1 MYKFEFNLGLR
12 IILYVCNLEHLAP
25 AIDDMHNYKKNRSS
39 FSLNYDEQTYRVT
52 NI

>member
-25 AIDDMHNYKKNRSS
+25 AIDDMHNY
-39 FSLNYDEQTYRVT
+39 VT
-52 NI
+52 NLDATSLTIT